1 MISPEESRKIM
12 EISNE
17 ILEIADDYHTGEG
30 MPRGDYQGAIEAQIM
45 NAIQFGKYQ
54 ALTKS
59 LDKPQKGS

>member
-45 NAIQFGKYQ
+45 IAIQYGKSQ